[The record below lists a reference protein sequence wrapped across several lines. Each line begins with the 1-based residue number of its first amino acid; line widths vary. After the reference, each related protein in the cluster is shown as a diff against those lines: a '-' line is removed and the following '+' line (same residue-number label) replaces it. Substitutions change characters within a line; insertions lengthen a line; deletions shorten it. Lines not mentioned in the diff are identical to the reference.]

1 MAKTLIAADRLEE
14 TITWPDWIAK
24 HGPAVCR
31 GALDLWLDDLAI
43 GSAAADEQQSACCID
58 EAGTLIASALV
69 AGLFSEDEARVVRQ
83 AWMCKS
89 AELFLRKLPPAERRR
104 HLLDSTECAS
114 FLTLKRRVA
123 MLREIRVW

>member
-1 MAKTLIAADRLEE
+1 MANTPIAADRLEE

-31 GALDLWLDDLAI
+31 GALELWLDDLAI
-43 GSAAADEQQSACCID
+43 RSATADEEQSACCID
-58 EAGTLIASALV
+58 EAGTLVAGGLV

-83 AWMCKS
+83 AWLRKS
-89 AELFLRKLPPAERRR
+89 TELFLRALPSAERRR
-104 HLLDSTECAS
+104 HLLDSTEGAS

-123 MLREIRVW
+123 MLRDIRVW

>member
-1 MAKTLIAADRLEE
+1 MAKTPTAANRVEE
-14 TITWPDWIAK
+14 RITWPDWIAK

-43 GSAAADEQQSACCID
+43 RSATADEQQSACWID
-58 EAGTLIASALV
+58 EAGTLIAGALV
-69 AGLFSEDEARVVRQ
+69 AGLFSENEARVVRQ
-83 AWMCKS
+83 AWARKS
-89 AELFLRKLPPAERRR
+89 SELFLRKLLPAERRR
-104 HLLDSTECAS
+104 HLLDSTEGAS